1 MVVMTMGDQDVRRP
15 RRRGLRIGFEAGI
28 AGEERVDEDDGRADV
43 EAKGRMA
50 EPGEL
55 HAQHSEAGIGA
66 HYGANRGRSN
76 SPAARPMIDFR
87 TPLAD
92 LAAGLPA
99 RARLLGL
106 DLGTKT
112 IGVAVSDVERRIASP
127 LETIRRTKFSAD
139 AARLVEIVAA
149 QQAAALVLGLPLNM
163 DGTEGPRCQATRA
176 FARNLAPMIAAPI
189 LFWDERLS
197 TAAVTRSLIA
207 QDASRAKRA
216 NVVDRMAAAYIL
228 QGALD
233 LARSAAK

>member
-1 MVVMTMGDQDVRRP
+1 
-15 RRRGLRIGFEAGI
+15 
-28 AGEERVDEDDGRADV
+28 
-43 EAKGRMA
+43 
-50 EPGEL
+50 
-55 HAQHSEAGIGA
+55 
-66 HYGANRGRSN
+66 
-76 SPAARPMIDFR
+76 MIDFR
-87 TPLAD
+87 APLAD
-92 LAAGLPA
+92 LAARLPA
-99 RARLLGL
+99 RARLIGL

-139 AARLVEIVAA
+139 AARLVEIAAA

-176 FARNLAPMIAAPI
+176 FARNLAPLIAAPI

-197 TAAVTRSLIA
+197 TAAVTRSLIE

-216 NVVDRMAAAYIL
+216 DVVDRMAAAYIL

-233 LARSAAK
+233 ILARLPQTR